1 MNLKVTPVF
10 TRSFHSRKRIVVH
23 RGGSRSSKTYSL
35 AQQFVLW
42 LMTGQ
47 ITKDL
52 NIPVGVASIVR
63 KYSKTL
69 SKTVMR
75 DFEMVLDNHNLWD
88 KIKHNLT
95 NKTYE
100 YNGRMVEF
108 IGADDQQK
116 LRGSRRNI
124 LWCNEA
130 NELGY
135 NSEFFQL
142 LIRTED
148 KVFIDFNP
156 DDENIWI
163 NTELEQKR
171 YFDKQ
176 DVDVIVSSYLDNTF
190 LPASL
195 IDEIEYL
202 KQTDE
207 QFWVVYGTGQY
218 GKLTGR
224 IFSNWEVVDNV
235 PDGAKLLG
243 YGVDFGFTNDPS
255 SIIALYQQDGQL
267 WVDEILYNRGMTNS
281 DLCNY
286 MNKKGIDY
294 YANIVADSAEPKSIE
309 EIYRY
314 GFKGVTACVKGR
326 DSINIGIDLMKQ
338 YKINITCG
346 SENLIKEFKGYKWK
360 QDKNGN
366 TMNVPIDYLNHGIDA
381 LRYIITN
388 SLTQAKGEYMIV

>member
-1 MNLKVTPVF
+1 
-10 TRSFHSRKRIVVH
+10 
-23 RGGSRSSKTYSL
+23 
-35 AQQFVLW
+35 
-42 LMTGQ
+42 
-47 ITKDL
+47 L

-75 DFEMVLDNHNLWD
+75 DFEMVLDNNKLWPF
-88 KIKHNLT
+88 IKHNLT

-148 KVFIDFNP
+148 KIFLDFNP

-171 YFDKQ
+171 FFDKQ

-190 LPASL
+190 LPESL

-224 IFSNWEVVDNV
+224 IFNNWGVVDQI
-235 PDGAKLLG
+235 PEDARLLG
-243 YGVDFGFTNDPS
+243 YGIDFGFSNDPTA
-255 SIIALYQQDGQL
+255 IVAMYQQNGELWFDEVLYQK
-267 WVDEILYNRGMTNS
+267 GMTNG
-281 DLCNY
+281 DICNY
-286 MNKKGIDY
+286 LNKRGIDY
-294 YANIVADSAEPKSIE
+294 YANIVCDSAEPKSIE

-314 GFKGVTACVKGR
+314 GFKGATSCVKGK
-326 DSINIGIDLMKQ
+326 DSINIGIDLLRQ
-338 YKINITCG
+338 YKINVTCN
-346 SENLIKEFKGYKWK
+346 SDNLIKEFKGYKWK
-360 QDKNGN
+360 VDKNGN
-366 TMNVPIDYLNHGIDA
+366 NMNVPIDYLNHGIDSI
-381 LRYIITN
+381 RYISTN
-388 SLTQAKGEYMIV
+388 ALTQAKGEYTIL

>member
-1 MNLKVTPVF
+1 MHLKTTPVF
-10 TRSFHSRKRIVVH
+10 TNSFHSRKRIVIH
-23 RGGSRSSKTYSL
+23 RGGTRSSKTYSL

-52 NIPVGVASIVR
+52 NIPKGNASIVR

-69 SKTVMR
+69 NKTVVR
-75 DFEMVLDNHNLWD
+75 DFEDVLDEHRLWPM
-88 KIKHNLT
+88 IKHNVT

-156 DDENIWI
+156 DDENVWI

-171 YFDKQ
+171 LFDKQ
-176 DVDVIVSSYLDNTF
+176 DVEVIVSSYLDNTF
-190 LPASL
+190 LPQSL

-224 IFSNWEVVDNV
+224 IFSNWQVVEQV
-235 PDGAKLLG
+235 PESARLLG
-243 YGVDFGFTNDPS
+243 YGIDFGFSNDPTA
-255 SIIALYQQDGQL
+255 IVGLYQQDGQL
-267 WVDEILYNRGMTNS
+267 YVDELLYQKGMTNG
-281 DLCNY
+281 DIVNFLNR
-286 MNKKGIDY
+286 KGVDY

-309 EIYRY
+309 EIYRG
-314 GFKGVTACVKGR
+314 GFKGITPCVKGQG
-326 DSINIGIDLMKQ
+326 SVNLSIDLLKQ
-338 YKINITCG
+338 HKINVTCN
-346 SENLIKEFKGYKWK
+346 SENTIKEFKGYKWK
-360 QDKNGN
+360 TDKNGN
-366 TMNVPIDYLNHGIDA
+366 TINVPIGVNDHSIA
-381 LRYIITN
+381 AIRYIATN
-388 SLTQAKGEYMIV
+388 ALTQAKGEYTIL